1 MLIDVKYNLLNTIIT
16 NSKSNKR
23 ELIKQHMK
31 KNIEDKIN
39 LEKTIII
46 IFDRSYISTELML
59 FLEKQRKKLFIQIP
73 DQILPK

>member
-1 MLIDVKYNLLNTIIT
+1 
-16 NSKSNKR
+16 
-23 ELIKQHMK
+23 MK

-73 DQILPK
+73 D

>member
-73 DQILPK
+73 D